1 MAEIA
6 ITPQY
11 RLVLNRWQNG
21 LITIRQVEL
30 FVKTGWLT
38 RDQADQIYTYPRK
51 QTDLVLNDPFTT
63 ENLERIKLD
72 VNKQAE
78 SNG

>member
-1 MAEIA
+1 MADVA

-21 LITIRQVEL
+21 TITIRQVEL

-38 RDQADQIYTYPRK
+38 REQADLIYTYPRK
-51 QTDLVLNDPFTT
+51 QTDLVLNDPFSV
-63 ENLERIKLD
+63 ERVEEERLKI
-72 VNKQAE
+72 ASE
-78 SNG
+78 

>member
-1 MAEIA
+1 MADVV

-11 RLVLNRWQNG
+11 RLVLNRWTTG
-21 LITIRQVEL
+21 AITIRQVEL

-51 QTDLVLNDPFTT
+51 QTELVLNDPFTP
-63 ENLERIKLD
+63 ERLGEIRA
-72 VNKQAE
+72 NIE
-78 SNG
+78 SD

>member
-11 RLVLNRWQNG
+11 RLVLNRWQAG

-51 QTDLVLNDPFTT
+51 PTELVLNDPFTP
-63 ENLERIKLD
+63 ERLEEIRANI
-72 VNKQAE
+72 E
-78 SNG
+78 SD

>member
-1 MAEIA
+1 M
-6 ITPQY
+6 TPTSSLRY
-11 RLVLNRWQNG
+11 RLMLLGWQNG
-21 LITIRQVEL
+21 TVLIRQVEL
-30 FVKTGWLT
+30 AVKTGWLT

-51 QTDLVLNDPFTT
+51 QTELVLNDPFTT

>member
-1 MAEIA
+1 MADVA

-21 LITIRQVEL
+21 TITIRQVEL

-38 RDQADQIYTYPRK
+38 RDQADLIYTYPRK
-51 QTDLVLNDPFTT
+51 QTQLVLDDPFSV
-63 ENLERIKLD
+63 ERVEEERLRISG
-72 VNKQAE
+72 E
-78 SNG
+78 

>member
-1 MAEIA
+1 MADVA

-21 LITIRQVEL
+21 TITIRQVEL

-38 RDQADQIYTYPRK
+38 RDQADLIYTYPRK
-51 QTDLVLNDPFTT
+51 QTELVLNDPFSV
-63 ENLERIKLD
+63 EAVEAYRLE
-72 VNKQAE
+72 VE
-78 SNG
+78 